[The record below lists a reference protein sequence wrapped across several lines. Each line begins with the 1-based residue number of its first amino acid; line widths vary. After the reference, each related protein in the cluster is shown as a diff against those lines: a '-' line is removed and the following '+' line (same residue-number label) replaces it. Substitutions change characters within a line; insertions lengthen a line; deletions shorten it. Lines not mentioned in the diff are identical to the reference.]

1 MATYDITIALG
12 QVGTDDDLGV
22 ELASA
27 LKALGIEAVVT
38 HDLVGRTLEIDMTV
52 SAPDLATAATSA
64 IRATRETC
72 ERAGVPDVEATSL
85 SASRG
90 RPPGEAAR
98 ATSAG

>member
-1 MATYDITIALG
+1 MEGTLMATYDITIALG

-27 LKALGIEAVVT
+27 LKALGIAVVT

-85 SASRG
+85 SASRA
-90 RPPGEAAR
+90 RTPEHTAA
-98 ATSAG
+98 